1 MLSEMLSLNG
11 VNFPLAYIDGGTG
24 SLIFQALIGGFLTVG
39 YFATTQWGRL
49 KMKFASI
56 VRKSN
61 TNSEG

>member
-1 MLSEMLSLNG
+1 MLSELLTFNG
-11 VNFPLAYIDGGTG
+11 GNLPIAYIDGGTG

-61 TNSEG
+61 TNTEG